1 MAFVDEILRLPDVY
15 FVTSQEVIDFTKYPQ
30 TLKAIANNEKFGCR
44 RYGQQLFFLRRFF
57 RKANLS
63 SSEGLFDELRKPLFD
78 LTFNAATVKTSEFE
92 ASKPEAVVTLGNFL
106 ANIEILDW

>member
-63 SSEGLFDELRKPLFD
+63 SSEGLFDELSPSSPRLISPFAL
-78 LTFNAATVKTSEFE
+78 LQRS
-92 ASKPEAVVTLGNFL
+92 GH
-106 ANIEILDW
+106 